1 MGVLGLGLGEKREWE
16 RGEADGSLGWLRGTL
31 VKLDEPWKESAPTCC
46 CCYYCCCNPACPQ
59 LPSAEAA
66 STGQILFSELAL
78 GWPFVTT
85 AAKALYSRPP
95 GSSDAPAPV
104 LVQAEAA
111 QVGWKPCCW
120 LTFCGVDSL
129 KPSAW
134 C

>member
-1 MGVLGLGLGEKREWE
+1 MSPMGVLGLGLGEKREWE
-16 RGEADGSLGWLRGTL
+16 RGEADGSLGWLWGML

-85 AAKALYSRPP
+85 AAKVVYGRPP
-95 GSSDAPAPV
+95 GSSNAPAMP
-104 LVQAEAA
+104 
-111 QVGWKPCCW
+111 
-120 LTFCGVDSL
+120 
-129 KPSAW
+129 
-134 C
+134 